1 MSARRNPPCRP
12 SPESRSSSSATPTPD
27 KPEHPAEGEVKW
39 LSFVTDYLK
48 PAIKSGAID
57 LWFDR
62 LMPGGVGW
70 EPEIEKKFRACDI
83 FILLVSRHS
92 LSSNY
97 VVDNEIPIIRE
108 RQRKGEAVHFYP
120 IVLTPTPKAGL
131 RLVSDKNLRPRDGKP
146 LSDYPLHEWYRH
158 MAEAADEIA
167 DLAAKIA
174 ARKRLSRRPPPSAE
188 AWEVSPPSADLLG
201 GDARPKDLR
210 IDDRKSLQS
219 WLKEQSR
226 EISTTIAV
234 RAALRALPLAFGAAP
249 RRPGRTRSCQFG
261 AFISAVFR
269 ANSLARVATRYP
281 SHADELPPFAEA
293 VAVATRA
300 LDSAATAGVTA
311 AGSVSQAVVDPAAAA
326 DAAAV
331 AAAIA
336 GATATFVAGE
346 KSAVIAPAAIAASA
360 AADAGHAWMEI
371 RADVA
376 AVNTL
381 SASALSD
388 LPLWSR
394 DVPGWAKNAWNDLK
408 AALPE
413 SEDWEVWIDWYE
425 DRLCGG
431 SRGESHE
438 LIFAVVPEEIWDKG
452 PAVANLRIRDR
463 LPRRNDDPYIED
475 QRSLRAWLSNQGRE
489 VSDVLAVRAALRVL
503 PLLDLTDGDINEDV
517 PIDDLGR
524 CRNSLFQHNALSWLA
539 ARFRYQFGLKEIRS
553 APESTRCFACDQQ
566 FPGNAG
572 QLIGQ
577 RHGD

>member
-1 MSARRNPPCRP
+1 MPT
-12 SPESRSSSSATPTPD
+12 ESGKPLIVISYAHAD
-27 KPEHPAEGEVKW
+27 EPEHPAEGEVKW

-62 LMPGGVGW
+62 LMPSGAGW

-226 EISTTIAV
+226 EISTAIAV

-249 RRPGRTRSCQFG
+249 RRPGRTRSRQLRVHKCGVSRKLVGSGGDQISEPRG
-261 AFISAVFR
+261 RTSAFRGSCR
-269 ANSLARVATRYP
+269 GRYP
-281 SHADELPPFAEA
+281 CPRQCRHRGRHRGRFGFASG
-293 VAVATRA
+293 R
-300 LDSAATAGVTA
+300 
-311 AGSVSQAVVDPAAAA
+311 
-326 DAAAV
+326 
-331 AAAIA
+331 
-336 GATATFVAGE
+336 
-346 KSAVIAPAAIAASA
+346 
-360 AADAGHAWMEI
+360 
-371 RADVA
+371 R
-376 AVNTL
+376 
-381 SASALSD
+381 
-388 LPLWSR
+388 
-394 DVPGWAKNAWNDLK
+394 
-408 AALPE
+408 
-413 SEDWEVWIDWYE
+413 
-425 DRLCGG
+425 
-431 SRGESHE
+431 SRGC
-438 LIFAVVPEEIWDKG
+438 G
-452 PAVANLRIRDR
+452 RRRCRCGRDR
-463 LPRRNDDPYIED
+463 RRYRHLRRWREECRHCSRRHRRL
-475 QRSLRAWLSNQGRE
+475 RSCRRWARL
-489 VSDVLAVRAALRVL
+489 
-503 PLLDLTDGDINEDV
+503 DGDS
-517 PIDDLGR
+517 R
-524 CRNSLFQHNALSWLA
+524 
-539 ARFRYQFGLKEIRS
+539 
-553 APESTRCFACDQQ
+553 
-566 FPGNAG
+566 
-572 QLIGQ
+572 
-577 RHGD
+577 